1 MTIGDLETRTGI
13 PRATIRYYEQE
24 GFFAPRRMENGYRD
38 YSPEDQETLLRIKLL
53 RQLNFSLEEI
63 RQLQQREVDFS
74 EAMNRRGR
82 QLALDRDQLD
92 TAQQVCLDMGREV
105 RAFQDLRAEEYL
117 SRLSGVQPLSPAPQQ
132 DRQEPHPWRR
142 YFARAMD
149 VSLAT
154 LVILLIQSL
163 VLHSPL
169 QGGNVANIGRT
180 LLAWGIV
187 LLVEPLFLHFLGTTP
202 GKWVWGI
209 RVEGRDGGRLPLG
222 ESYRRTFLVFVAGE
236 GMTIPV
242 VDLICHFRSY
252 RKYTQGEDLLWEED
266 SVLRFR
272 ERGWVSPAIYGA
284 SIAARLGVA
293 VCAVLLSL
301 LPPCRGELSVAAFAE
316 NFNFYCAL
324 AGEDRDGF
332 YLDDTGAW
340 ERTYVNNILVLEEPS
355 HPAFSIE
362 TENGVVRSVSYALEL
377 PRQAETVTLTNIP
390 AQMAYL
396 ALAAA
401 QPETDLWNVQKFF
414 RTMRGWNAARSFSCQ
429 WGDIAMDYIV
439 DLNGFGVMTGSGT
452 DDNALLFPYDDEP
465 NYLTVT
471 FRVEAGG

>member
-252 RKYTQGEDLLWEED
+252 RKYAQGEDLLWEED

-272 ERGWVSPAIYGA
+272 ERGWFSPVVYVGGR
-284 SIAARLGVA
+284 AALLA
-293 VCAVLLSL
+293 CAVLLSL
-301 LPPCRGELSVAAFAE
+301 HTCLPPHRGDLSVAEFAE
-316 NFNFYCAL
+316 NYNACVA
-324 AGEDRDGF
+324 
-332 YLDDTGAW
+332 AW
-340 ERTYVNNILVLEEPS
+340 EASGPAMEPDGTWESQPGGSFQVGLYSPTVFPDFTYEVEGDVLRAVSCTLVLEDQQKS
-355 HPAFSIE
+355 F
-362 TENGVVRSVSYALEL
+362 TLSVTDLK
-377 PRQAETVTLTNIP
+377 
-390 AQMAYL
+390 
-396 ALAAA
+396 AAA
-401 QPETDLWNVQKFF
+401 LSFA
-414 RTMRGWNAARSFSCQ
+414 AARPGTSVFNILSLSALVDQ
-429 WGDIAMDYIV
+429 WGGKSSHQIQWQDASLTYVIDYQ
-439 DLNGFGVMTGSGT
+439 GFKSGFST
-452 DDNALLFPYDDEP
+452 RNLFVPVEGQP
-465 NYLTVT
+465 NRLTVT
-471 FRVEAGG
+471 FRAEIDR

>member
-1 MTIGDLETRTGI
+1 MTISELEQRTGMT
-13 PRATIRYYEQE
+13 RANIRYYEQE
-24 GFFAPRRMENGYRD
+24 GLLSPDRRENGYRD
-38 YSPEDQETLLRIKLL
+38 YSDGDLETLLRVKLL

-63 RQLQQREVDFS
+63 RQLQRGETDFPA
-74 EAMNRRGR
+74 AMARRGE
-82 QLALDRDQLD
+82 QLSRDRDQLD
-92 TAQQVCLDMGREV
+92 IARQVCLDLGREV
-105 RAFQDLRAEEYL
+105 RSFQELRAEEYL
-117 SRLSGVQPLSPAPQQ
+117 DRLSGVRPLSPAPQR
-132 DRQEPHPWRR
+132 DEREVRPWRR
-142 YFARAMD
+142 FFAR
-149 VSLAT
+149 SLDLGLAA
-154 LVILLIQSL
+154 LVLLLIRSI
-163 VLHSPL
+163 VFREPL
-169 QGGNVANIGRT
+169 TESSSGGA
-180 LLAWGIV
+180 LLSWGIV
-187 LLVEPLFLHFLGTTP
+187 LLTEPLFLHFWGTTP

-209 RVEGRDGGRLPLG
+209 RVERSGGGHLTLG
-222 ESYRRTFLVFVAGE
+222 EAYKRTFLVFVAGA
-236 GMTIPV
+236 GMTIPIV
-242 VDLICHFRSY
+242 ELICNIRSY
-252 RKYTQGEDLLWEED
+252 VKYTRGEDLLWEED

-272 ERGWVSPAIYGA
+272 ERGWVSSAIYGA

-316 NFNFYCAL
+316 NFNFYRAL